1 MTLLKKI
8 VILIFIGLAFQAT
21 GQELRYTGRIFE
33 KVDTF
38 KNVEYA
44 QAEWLNNPLGIEL
57 LSEYNIHDGEQ
68 TTAVKPLLMDIFVPA
83 EDTVSKKPA
92 IIFSHSG
99 AFLIGSRLADDM
111 VAFCDSFA
119 RKGYVTATIDYR
131 IGMGAAVTRLWGSI
145 IIGLSVDEENAHRAA
160 YRATQDGRA
169 AIRYL
174 KQNADLYGIDSSR
187 VFLVGSSAGAIQN
200 LSVLY
205 LDQPH
210 EIPDNTQTTPSLG
223 GIDDVG
229 PAGPDGNPDAVVAMW
244 GAAWNTEYIENKQ
257 TPLLLMHGENDNI
270 VPLKKGIPLD
280 GTVPDNPLVSFNMP
294 ETYGSFCIDT
304 ALTNRGIPHE
314 TYFVKDKGHEFYGV
328 DTGMFPAEGP
338 NEYWNIVHQKIADFL
353 FKQIKP
359 EVDFDFTVNE
369 NSLTTFN
376 YADDDYFV
384 SWDFGDGTTSR
395 SFEPEHIYT
404 QKGKYKVSLK
414 VCNEIMACDTVS
426 KQINVDVISGI
437 EAYQAEKI
445 RLYPNPVSSELKI
458 SGMSSPF
465 SIRLFDLTGRQKFQ
479 IENTTQN
486 RIDLSSLNPGIYIL
500 QIEFGENSIVRK
512 ISITE

>member
-1 MTLLKKI
+1 MKLLKKI
-8 VILIFIGLAFQAT
+8 VILTFIGLAFQAT
-21 GQELRYTGRIFE
+21 GQDFRYTGRIFD

-44 QAEWLNNPLGIEL
+44 QAEWLNNPIAL
-57 LSEYNIHDGEQ
+57 LSDYNIHDGEQ
-68 TTAVKPLLMDIFVPA
+68 TTAVKPLLMNIFVPA
-83 EDTVSKKPA
+83 EDTVSLKPT

-131 IGMGAAVTRLWGSI
+131 IGMGATVTRLWGSI
-145 IIGLSVDEENAHRAA
+145 IIGLSVDEKNAHRAA

-187 VFLVGSSAGAIQN
+187 VFLVGSSAGAIQD

-205 LDQPH
+205 LDQQH
-210 EIPDNTQTTPSLG
+210 EIPDNTQTAPPLG
-223 GIDDVG
+223 GLDDVG
-229 PAGPDGNPDAVVAMW
+229 PVGPDGNPDAVVAMW
-244 GAAWNTEYIENKQ
+244 GATWDPAYIENKQ

-270 VPLKKGIPLD
+270 VPFKKGIPLD
-280 GTVPDNPLVSFNMP
+280 GTVPDNPIVHFNMP
-294 ETYGSFCIDT
+294 ETYGSYCIDT

-328 DTGMFPAEGP
+328 DTGMFPPEGP
-338 NEYWNIVHQKIADFL
+338 NEYWNIVHQKITDFL
-353 FKQIKP
+353 FRQIKP
-359 EVDFDFTVNE
+359 SIDFNFTLNE

-395 SFEPEHIYT
+395 SVEPEHIYT

-437 EAYQAEKI
+437 EDYQAEKI

-465 SIRLFDLTGRQKFQ
+465 SIRLFDLTGRQKLQ
-479 IENTTQN
+479 VENTTQN
-486 RIDLSSLNPGIYIL
+486 HIDLSRLNPGIYIL
-500 QIEFGENSIVRK
+500 HIEFGEISIVRK
-512 ISITE
+512 ISKAE